1 MNTYL
6 AASECD
12 DIVFCHEFKAK
23 NRQEADK
30 IAKRMGWELLPHVPP
45 EEECAADVQAMFEK
59 AVLDPTIH

>member
-12 DIVFCHEFKAK
+12 E
-23 NRQEADK
+23 
-30 IAKRMGWELLPHVPP
+30 IAKRMGWELLPNVPP
-45 EEECAADVQAMFEK
+45 DEECAADIQAMFEK